1 MTIFEGGTGRR
12 RNWVEDMGENG
23 GNWGWKSLVFLIGS
37 DWGDRNSWENETDW
51 FKENIDF

>member
-1 MTIFEGGTGRR
+1 
-12 RNWVEDMGENG
+12 MGENG

-37 DWGDRNSWENETDW
+37 DWGDRNSWKNETDW